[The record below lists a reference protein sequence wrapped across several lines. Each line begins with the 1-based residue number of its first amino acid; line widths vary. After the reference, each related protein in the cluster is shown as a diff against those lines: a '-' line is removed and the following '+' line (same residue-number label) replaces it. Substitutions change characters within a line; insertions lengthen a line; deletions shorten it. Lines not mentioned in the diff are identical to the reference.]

1 MLALIVKCVTK
12 LKKKEPP
19 RQGLDD
25 SLHMHRRV
33 NRVRLDAQSWNL
45 TSAVNYSSLSNP
57 APPSYTDTIRAD
69 QQTQLHQISQ
79 QTTSFLNNTEQINE
93 QSSSEESTTN
103 NINIEE
109 HTEYSS

>member
-19 RQGLDD
+19 RATEQGLDG
-25 SLHMHRRV
+25 SLHMHSRV
-33 NRVRLDAQSWNL
+33 NRVRLDAQSWNH
-45 TSAVNYSSLSNP
+45 TSAVSYSSLSNP
-57 APPSYTDTIRAD
+57 APPSYIDTIRAD
-69 QQTQLHQISQ
+69 QQTQMHQISQ

-103 NINIEE
+103 ND
-109 HTEYSS
+109 